1 MKNRTSIG
9 VYRARAA
16 SDGCV
21 ILERDTCGTGEWQ
34 PVCHMSALVADALG
48 RELQQMAQDSARRA
62 RVSYVNAD
70 GAAVA
75 VPT

>member
-1 MKNRTSIG
+1 MRTSLGI
-9 VYRARAA
+9 YRARAA

-21 ILERDTCGTGEWQ
+21 ILERDICGTGDWQ

-48 RELQQMAQDSARRA
+48 RELQQQAQDSARRVQ
-62 RVSYVNAD
+62 VSYVDGD

-75 VPT
+75 T